1 MKKIIF
7 GLLLG
12 VSFTALVG
20 AGVQAYTV
28 SKSTANVDMQQNVC
42 VFTDSKPVM
51 EYEYLGSVKMSIS
64 WSGKYSEI
72 RNYLVKT
79 ARSKYPTC
87 EAIII
92 DGNKADVVKFK

>member
-20 AGVQAYTV
+20 AGIEAYTV
-28 SKSTANVDMQQNVC
+28 SKSTANVETMQGVR

-51 EYEYLGSVKMSIS
+51 EYEYLGTVKMTIAL
-64 WSGKYSEI
+64 SGKYSEVRDFLI
-72 RNYLVKT
+72 KT
-79 ARSKYPTC
+79 AKKKYPQC

-92 DGNKADVVKFK
+92 NRGSADVVKFK